1 MRAIAACVGSLGL
14 VSALVLGGC
23 SSPKTPESFCKVYHA
38 EKAAYLEKNA
48 AALKDVEGENDQGT
62 AALKSLL
69 ALGTALGDIVVLMD
83 KLAKA
88 APDDIEPDLRN
99 IHDQLQKQLESAGD
113 NIGNPLQGLGSSLAS
128 GLMTIGSWQRFDAYV
143 RDNC

>member
-1 MRAIAACVGSLGL
+1 MRAIGACVGSLGL
-14 VSALVLGGC
+14 VSALILGGC

-128 GLMTIGSWQRFDAYV
+128 GLMTIGAWQRFDAYV

>member
-38 EKAAYLEKNA
+38 EKAAYVEKNA

-113 NIGNPLQGLGSSLAS
+113 NIGNPLQG
-128 GLMTIGSWQRFDAYV
+128 
-143 RDNC
+143 